1 MKSVARLLDGKFARQ
16 VVRLTASTGLGQ
28 LIVVVVTPLL
38 TRLYSPADMGVF
50 GLFSSFVAVAAVAVC
65 WRLDLGVA
73 TARSRSEAAELVLL
87 CLAVCLPMSLL
98 LAAGLAVLIEA
109 RVLSFGLLSLWTVP
123 LALLG
128 LAATGI
134 FGALRYWH
142 VAQHD
147 FRIVGRGLI
156 LQGAGRAA
164 ASVGCGLAGM
174 GWAGLLVGDLVGRLL
189 GIRQLWVRARDA
201 IRSETAAVGA
211 GALLGRL
218 RAARRYPLVVLP
230 SSVLDAVA
238 AALPLPLIATLFGA
252 AAAGQFALVWRIAT
266 LPSGLVASS
275 VADVFHVHAVA
286 ADRRDPATVAPLM
299 RSTLRRLMVV
309 AALIYLPLCLLAP
322 VIFGWIFGTQWQQ
335 AGWLMLLLL
344 PMWWSA
350 TVVSPVSRVLIVNG
364 RPALKLVFDLCYLV
378 LPMAA
383 LLAFREQG
391 LERAVLAYGL
401 AATLA
406 YAIYAVVLFRVVRP
420 GVARN

>member
-1 MKSVARLLDGKFARQ
+1 MKSIAQLLGGTFANQVARLTVG
-16 VVRLTASTGLGQ
+16 TGLGQ

-38 TRLYSPADMGVF
+38 TRLYSPADLGVF
-50 GLFSSFVAVAAVAVC
+50 GLYSSFVAVAAVAVC
-65 WRLDLGVA
+65 WRLDLAVA
-73 TARSRSEAAELVLL
+73 TARSRGEAAGLVLL
-87 CLAVCLPMSLL
+87 CLVLCLPMSLL
-98 LAAGLAVLIEA
+98 LAAGLAGLIEA
-109 RVLSFGLLSLWTVP
+109 RVLSFELLSFWAVP
-123 LALLG
+123 LAVLC
-128 LAATGI
+128 LAATGM
-134 FGALRYWH
+134 FGTLRYWH

-147 FRIVGRGLI
+147 FGIVGRGLV

-174 GWAGLLVGDLVGRLL
+174 GWAGLLLGDLVGRLL
-189 GIRQLWVRARDA
+189 GIRQLWARAWGA
-201 IRSETAAVGA
+201 IRSETAAFGA
-211 GALLGRL
+211 ADLIGRL
-218 RAARRYPLVVLP
+218 HAARRYPLIVLP

-238 AALPLPLIATLFGA
+238 AALPLPVIATLFGP

-266 LPSGLVASS
+266 IPSGLIASS

-286 ADRRDPATVAPLM
+286 ADSRDPAAIGSLM

-322 VIFGWIFGTQWQQ
+322 VIFSWIFGTQWQQ
-335 AGWLMLLLL
+335 AGWLMLVLL

-350 TVVSPVSRVLIVNG
+350 TVVSPVSRVLIVSG
-364 RPALKLVFDLCYLV
+364 RPALKLVFDLCYVV
-378 LPMAA
+378 LPIAA

-406 YAIYAVVLFRVVRP
+406 YAVYAALLFRVVRP